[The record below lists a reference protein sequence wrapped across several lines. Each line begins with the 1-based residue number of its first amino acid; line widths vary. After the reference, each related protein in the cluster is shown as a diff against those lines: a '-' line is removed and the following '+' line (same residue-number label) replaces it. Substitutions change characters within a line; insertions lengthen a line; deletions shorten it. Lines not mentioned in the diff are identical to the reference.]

1 MRSLPRG
8 VILAILPILALANL
22 SYVNPQGGTSL
33 GPIGPIPLTVGDVV
47 YVFISPP
54 PSTMLA
60 TCDSLD
66 GGGYRQLTSTNESVT
81 NLPISLGGGMVSY
94 VQLTL
99 PSAGHY
105 DLILNMSSQMPFNME
120 LGILTQDLKNFMPY
134 NNYTVQNAHFVEI
147 LTMRG
152 LNTVNLSISF
162 SLDVTSPGQ
171 KSFFFSIPLP
181 SSVNALLL
189 GIVILGLSYPNAYL
203 LTDYHYKSKKEEVSK
218 KRKVGIAISVILSI
232 IVIYWVYLMSI

>member
-1 MRSLPRG
+1 MRSLPRWT
-8 VILAILPILALANL
+8 VHVMLPILALVNL
-22 SYVNPQGGTSL
+22 SSVNPQSTPSF

-66 GGGYRQLTSTNESVT
+66 GGAYRQMTSTNESVP
-81 NLPISLGGGMVSY
+81 NLPLSLGEGEISY

-99 PSAGHY
+99 QSAGHY
-105 DLILNMSSQMPFNME
+105 GLILNMSSQMPFNIE
-120 LGILTQDLKNFMPY
+120 IGVLTLDIKNYMPY
-134 NNYTVQNAHFVEI
+134 TNYTVQDGYFVEI

-152 LNTVNLSISF
+152 LNTANLSISL

-171 KSFFFSIPLP
+171 KSFFSIPLP
-181 SSVNALLL
+181 SSVNALFL
-189 GIVILGLSYPNAYL
+189 GIVIVGLSYPNAYL
-203 LTDYHYKSKKEEVSK
+203 LTDYYYKSKREEVRRR
-218 KRKVGIAISVILSI
+218 RKVGIAISVILSI
-232 IVIYWVYLMSI
+232 IVIYWIYVSVI